1 MNEQL
6 EAIKEAISFIQ
17 SNWIGKSGV
26 WKGNVSDFVGAII
39 ENTVTVSDIKC
50 LVQAIND
57 GEPTTV
63 EDLGG
68 IIAQDELTTVWVSKC
83 ME

>member
-17 SNWIGKSGV
+17 SNWVGKSGV
-26 WKGNVSDFVGAII
+26 WRGSVSDFVGAVIK
-39 ENTVTVSDIKC
+39 NAVTVADIKC

-68 IIAQDELTTVWVSKC
+68 TIAQGELITVWVSKC